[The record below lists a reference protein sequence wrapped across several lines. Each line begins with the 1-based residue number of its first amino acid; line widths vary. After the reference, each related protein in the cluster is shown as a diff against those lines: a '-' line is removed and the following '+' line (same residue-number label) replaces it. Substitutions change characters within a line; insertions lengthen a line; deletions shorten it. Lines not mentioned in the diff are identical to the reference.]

1 MAESLKIHVTSLGC
15 PKNLADTERILAV
28 LKEALPDISFEKDHK
43 NASIFLVNTCAFI
56 EDAVQESIDRI
67 LELCQEK
74 GKGQHL
80 VVFGCMPLRYGL
92 QLEKLIPEVDRFIFH
107 VEPDRIASEILGL
120 LSRKTAPLVPSHKR
134 LVTGKPWQV
143 FVKISDGC
151 SNRCTYCLIP
161 KIRGGLKCR
170 SPKDIVKE
178 INEAVS
184 LGAVEI
190 TLVAQDL
197 TAYQYEGI
205 DLPALIRLILK
216 ETDCRWLRLMYLYP
230 EGIDQE
236 LLELVAKEDRICN
249 YLDVPIQHTSDRVL
263 KRMGRPGN
271 GAKLNRKLET
281 IRSFLPDASLR
292 TTVMVGFPGEEDKD
306 YRTLVDF
313 IKRWRFHHLGCFVY
327 SDEQEAY
334 SRLFKDK
341 VAKEVAIA
349 RKEELM
355 EIQKGISRAIN
366 RDFIGKEIDVL
377 IQGYCEESELLLCAR
392 SRFQAPEIDGI
403 TYINQGNS
411 TEGSIERVKITQA
424 FDYDIVGKIVPPI
437 TQTNF
442 AAKG

>member
-15 PKNLADTERILAV
+15 PKNLVDTERILGV
-28 LKEALPDISFEKDHK
+28 LKEAKPDVSFEKDHQ
-43 NASIFLVNTCAFI
+43 NANLILVNTCAFK

-74 GKGQHL
+74 AKGQRL

-92 QLEKLIPEVDRFIFH
+92 QLKELIPEVDKFIFH
-107 VEPDRIASEILGL
+107 VEPDNIASEILGL
-120 LSRKTAPLVPSHKR
+120 LSLNITSLAPSHKR
-134 LVTGKPWQV
+134 LLTGKPWQV
-143 FVKISDGC
+143 FVKVSDGC

-161 KIRGGLKCR
+161 KIRGGLRCR
-170 SPKDIVKE
+170 SPKDIVNE

-184 LGAVEI
+184 LGAKEI

-205 DLPALIRLILK
+205 NLTALLRMILQ
-216 ETDCRWLRLMYLYP
+216 ETDCKWLRLMYLYP
-230 EGIDQE
+230 DGIDQE
-236 LLELVAKEDRICN
+236 LLEIVAKEDRICN
-249 YLDVPIQHTSDRVL
+249 YLDVPIQHASDKIL

-271 GAKLNRKLET
+271 SAKLNKKFET
-281 IRSFLPDASLR
+281 IRSFLPEASLR

-313 IKRWRFHHLGCFVY
+313 IEMWRFHHLGCFIY
-327 SDEQEAY
+327 SDEQDAY
-334 SRLFKDK
+334 SHIFKDK
-341 VAKEVAIA
+341 VANDIALA

-366 RDFIGKEIDVL
+366 RSFIGKEIDVL
-377 IQGYCEESELLLCAR
+377 IYGYCEESDLLLCAK
-392 SRFQAPEIDGI
+392 SGFQAPDIDGI

-411 TEGSIERVKITQA
+411 TEGSIARVKITQA
-424 FDYDIVGKIVPPI
+424 FDYDLIGKIVHP
-437 TQTNF
+437 N
-442 AAKG
+442 KLN